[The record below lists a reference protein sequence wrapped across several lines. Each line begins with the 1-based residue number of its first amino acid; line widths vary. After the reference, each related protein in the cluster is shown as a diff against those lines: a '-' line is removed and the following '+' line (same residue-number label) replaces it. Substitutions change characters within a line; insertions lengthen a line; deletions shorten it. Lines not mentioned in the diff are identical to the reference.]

1 MSIKKLRAEIK
12 PLGFTITTKSFS
24 WGKSAIY
31 KHISSGQLLTFNV
44 FGKEHIERWGVL
56 LSFLEKN
63 KGRILAEWE
72 GEKIYGIMP
81 TIDYKLG

>member
-1 MSIKKLRAEIK
+1 MSTKKLRAEIK

-24 WGKSAIY
+24 WGKNAIY

-44 FGKEHIERWGVL
+44 FGKEHVERWGAL

-63 KGRILAEWE
+63 KERILAEWE

-81 TIDYKLG
+81 SIDYKLG